1 MDRPT
6 TCPRCQSLHVQRV
19 PRAGL
24 IDRVL
29 SVFYVYPFWCGH
41 CLRRFRKMQWGK
53 RYRRRQPA

>member
-1 MDRPT
+1 MSRAA
-6 TCPRCQSLHVQRV
+6 TCPYCQSLHVQRV

-29 SVFYVYPFWCGH
+29 SVVYVYPFHCGH